1 VRPAAGDE
9 EAVVTVHRDERDNGD
24 AVVERLRRDLAE
36 ARQQLAATS
45 EVLTSLGQSASDLD
59 AVLGTVVQSARSLCR
74 ADVAQIHLMEGELL
88 KLARSSG
95 LSQEGIDYMTRHPV
109 GSDRGSLI
117 GRVSLYGRTQQIT
130 DVVADPDYGRMEF
143 QRLAGLRTTL
153 GVPMMLD
160 DELVGVLIVWRTE
173 VDPFGDRETEVLTT
187 FATQAAIAIQQ
198 VHLHRDLEARQQE
211 LSQKVDQLEALG
223 EVGQAVSSSL
233 DPDQVLAMIIMQ
245 AVQLSG
251 TDGGSIFEFDDA
263 EEAFVVRTAYGASAD
278 LVDALRR
285 TRIGLHDTLVGR
297 AAREGRPIQVPDLN
311 TVHLDAHLKHLH
323 VAGWRSIVAVPML
336 HENRIIGAL
345 VVRRRRSGDFSEEI
359 CELLQTFASQ
369 SALAIHNARLFRE
382 LERKS
387 DEVEVASRHK
397 SEFLASMS
405 HELRTPLNAVIG
417 FSEVLLERMF
427 GDLND
432 RQDEYLRDILSSG
445 RHLLDLL
452 NDILDLSKVE
462 AGRMDLQRSTFPVQ
476 QTLEYG
482 LSMVRERAV
491 RHGITLS
498 LEVAPEVGL
507 VEADELRVKQ
517 VMLNLLTNAVK
528 FTPDGGEV
536 VVRASLD
543 GPELVVTVNDTGIGI
558 APDDRERIFESFQ
571 QAGRGVQQQ
580 EGTGLGLTL
589 SKRILELLGGRL
601 WLETELGV
609 GSTFGFA
616 IPLGTTSEP
625 SAPTAEQAPLGGP
638 LVVVIE
644 DDRPSLELLTL
655 YLEGAGVEVVG
666 ARDGP
671 SGLETVRRKRPAAV
685 VLDIRL
691 PNMDGWEVLTALK
704 ADPVT
709 AEIPVVVVSML
720 DERGTGFALGAA
732 EYLVKP
738 VSRDH
743 VLAALSRVGVLP
755 EAGTLLV
762 IDDDPLA
769 LELVTAVLEPRGWTV
784 LSAGDG
790 ETGTA
795 MARSHRPSVVL
806 LDLLMPGMDGFAVAE
821 ALRSDAT
828 TKGIPIVV
836 LTAKTLTRADRDRLR
851 GRISYVAQKS
861 EFDPDILVS
870 LVTRATGATVTSGS
884 EAL

>member
-1 VRPAAGDE
+1 
-9 EAVVTVHRDERDNGD
+9 VTVHRDERDGVD
-24 AVVERLRRDLAE
+24 AVVEHLRRDLAE
-36 ARQQLAATS
+36 ARKQLAATS
-45 EVLTSLGQSASDLD
+45 EVLSALGGSASDLD
-59 AVLGTVVQSARSLCR
+59 AVLGTVVRSARSLCR

-95 LSQEGIDYMTRHPV
+95 LSQEGIDYMTSHPV
-109 GSDRGSLI
+109 GADRGSLI

-130 DVVADPDYGRMEF
+130 DVVADPDYGRIEF

-160 DELVGVLIVWRTE
+160 DELVGVLVVWRTE

-187 FATQAAIAIQQ
+187 FATQAAIAIRQ
-198 VHLHRDLEARQQE
+198 VHLHGALEARQQE

-233 DPDQVLAMIIMQ
+233 DPDQVLAMIIMH

-251 TDGGSIFEFDDA
+251 TDGGSIFEFDDTD
-263 EEAFVVRTAYGASAD
+263 EAFVIRTAYGTSTE
-278 LVDALRR
+278 LVDVLRR
-285 TRIGLHDTLVGR
+285 TYIGLNETLVGR
-297 AAREGRPIQVPDLN
+297 AAKEGRPIQVPDLRN
-311 TVHLDAHLKHLH
+311 ENLDAHLRQLH
-323 VAGWRSIVAVPML
+323 DAGWRSLVAVPML
-336 HENRIIGAL
+336 HENRIVGAL
-345 VVRRRRSGDFSEEI
+345 VVRRRRPGDFSEEI
-359 CELLQTFASQ
+359 CELMQTFASQ
-369 SALAIHNARLFRE
+369 SALAIHNARQFHE

-387 DEVEVASRHK
+387 DEVEIASRHK

-432 RQDEYLRDILSSG
+432 RQEEYLRDILSSG
-445 RHLLDLL
+445 RHLLELL

-462 AGRMDLQRSTFPVQ
+462 AGRMDIQRSTFPVQ
-476 QTLEYG
+476 ETLEYG
-482 LSMVRERAV
+482 LSMVRERAL
-491 RHGITLS
+491 RHEITLS
-498 LEVAPEVGL
+498 LDVAPEVDL
-507 VEADELRVKQ
+507 IEADELRIKQ
-517 VMLNLLTNAVK
+517 VMLNLLSNAVK

-536 VVRASLD
+536 VVRARVD
-543 GPELVVTVNDTGIGI
+543 GPELVVTVSDTGIGI
-558 APDDRERIFESFQ
+558 APDDRERIFDSFQ

-589 SKRILELLGGRL
+589 SKRILELLGGRM
-601 WLETELGV
+601 WLETEVGV

-616 IPLGTTSEP
+616 IPLGTTAEP
-625 SAPTAEQAPLGGP
+625 SAQSAEQAPIAGP
-638 LVVVIE
+638 LVVAIE

-671 SGLETVRRKRPAAV
+671 SGLETVRRRHPAAV

-691 PNMDGWEVLTALK
+691 PEMDGWEVLTALK

-720 DERGTGFALGAA
+720 DERGMGFALGAA

-738 VSRDH
+738 VSREH

-795 MARSHRPSVVL
+795 MARSHQPSVVL

-821 ALRSDAT
+821 TLRSDSAT
-828 TKGIPIVV
+828 MAIPIVV

-851 GRISYVAQKS
+851 GRISYVAQKN
-861 EFDPDILVS
+861 EFDPAVLVS
-870 LVTRATGATVTSGS
+870 LVTRATGATVASGS
-884 EAL
+884 ETM

>member
-1 VRPAAGDE
+1 
-9 EAVVTVHRDERDNGD
+9 VTVHRDERDGVD
-24 AVVERLRRDLAE
+24 AVVEHLRRDLAE
-36 ARQQLAATS
+36 ARKQLAATS
-45 EVLTSLGQSASDLD
+45 EVLSALGGSASDLD
-59 AVLGTVVQSARSLCR
+59 AVLGTVVRSARSLCR

-95 LSQEGIDYMTRHPV
+95 LSQEGIDYMTSHPV
-109 GSDRGSLI
+109 GADRGSLI

-130 DVVADPDYGRMEF
+130 DVVADPDYGRIEF

-160 DELVGVLIVWRTE
+160 DELVGVLVVWRTE

-187 FATQAAIAIQQ
+187 FATQAAIAIRQ
-198 VHLHRDLEARQQE
+198 VHLHGALEARQQE

-233 DPDQVLAMIIMQ
+233 DPDQVLAMIIMH

-251 TDGGSIFEFDDA
+251 TDGGSIFEFDDTD
-263 EEAFVVRTAYGASAD
+263 EAFVIRTAYGTSTE
-278 LVDALRR
+278 LVDVLRR
-285 TRIGLHDTLVGR
+285 TYIGLNETLVGR
-297 AAREGRPIQVPDLN
+297 AAKEGRPIQVPDLRN
-311 TVHLDAHLKHLH
+311 ENLDAHLRQLH
-323 VAGWRSIVAVPML
+323 DAGWRSLVAVPML
-336 HENRIIGAL
+336 HENRIVGAL
-345 VVRRRRSGDFSEEI
+345 VVRRRRPGDFSEEI
-359 CELLQTFASQ
+359 CELMQTFASQ
-369 SALAIHNARLFRE
+369 SALAIHNARQFHE

-387 DEVEVASRHK
+387 DEVEIASRHK

-432 RQDEYLRDILSSG
+432 RQGEYLRDILSSG
-445 RHLLDLL
+445 RHLLELL

-462 AGRMDLQRSTFPVQ
+462 AGRMDIQRSTFPVHE
-476 QTLEYG
+476 TLEYG

-491 RHGITLS
+491 RHEITLS
-498 LEVAPEVGL
+498 LDVAPEVDL
-507 VEADELRVKQ
+507 IEADELRIKQ
-517 VMLNLLTNAVK
+517 VMLNLLSNAVK

-536 VVRASLD
+536 VVRARVD
-543 GPELVVTVNDTGIGI
+543 GPELVVTVSDTGIGI
-558 APDDRERIFESFQ
+558 APDDRERIFDSFQ

-589 SKRILELLGGRL
+589 SKRILELLGGRM
-601 WLETELGV
+601 WLETEVGV

-616 IPLGTTSEP
+616 IPLGTTAEP
-625 SAPTAEQAPLGGP
+625 SAQSAEQAPIAGP

-671 SGLETVRRKRPAAV
+671 SGLETVRRRHPAAV

-691 PNMDGWEVLTALK
+691 PEMDGWEVLTALK

-720 DERGTGFALGAA
+720 DERGMGFALGAA

-738 VSRDH
+738 VSREL

-795 MARSHRPSVVL
+795 MARSHQPSVVL

-821 ALRSDAT
+821 TLRSDSAT
-828 TKGIPIVV
+828 MAIPIVV

-851 GRISYVAQKS
+851 GRISYVAQKN
-861 EFDPDILVS
+861 EFDPAVLVS
-870 LVTRATGATVTSGS
+870 LVTRATGATVASGS
-884 EAL
+884 ETM

>member
-1 VRPAAGDE
+1 
-9 EAVVTVHRDERDNGD
+9 VTVHRDERDGVD
-24 AVVERLRRDLAE
+24 AVVEHLRRDLAE
-36 ARQQLAATS
+36 ARKQLAATS
-45 EVLTSLGQSASDLD
+45 EVLSALGGSASDLD
-59 AVLGTVVQSARSLCR
+59 AVLGTVVRSARSLCR

-95 LSQEGIDYMTRHPV
+95 LSQEGIDYMTSHPV
-109 GSDRGSLI
+109 GADRGSLI

-130 DVVADPDYGRMEF
+130 DVVADPDYGRIEF

-160 DELVGVLIVWRTE
+160 DELVGVLVVWRTE

-187 FATQAAIAIQQ
+187 FATQAAIAIRQ
-198 VHLHRDLEARQQE
+198 VHLHGALEARQQE

-233 DPDQVLAMIIMQ
+233 DPDQVLAMIIMH

-251 TDGGSIFEFDDA
+251 TDGGSIFEFDDTD
-263 EEAFVVRTAYGASAD
+263 EAFVIRTAYGTSTE
-278 LVDALRR
+278 LVDVLRR
-285 TRIGLHDTLVGR
+285 TYIGLNETLVGR
-297 AAREGRPIQVPDLN
+297 AAKEGRPIQVPDLRN
-311 TVHLDAHLKHLH
+311 ENLDAHLRQLH
-323 VAGWRSIVAVPML
+323 DAGWRSLVAVPML
-336 HENRIIGAL
+336 HENRIVGAL
-345 VVRRRRSGDFSEEI
+345 VVRRRRPGDFSEEI
-359 CELLQTFASQ
+359 CELMQTFASQ
-369 SALAIHNARLFRE
+369 SALAIHNARQFHE
-382 LERKS
+382 LERKR
-387 DEVEVASRHK
+387 DEVEIASRHK

-417 FSEVLLERMF
+417 FSEVLLEQMF

-432 RQDEYLRDILSSG
+432 RQGEYLRDILSSG
-445 RHLLDLL
+445 RHLLELL

-462 AGRMDLQRSTFPVQ
+462 AGRMDIQRSTFPVHE
-476 QTLEYG
+476 TLEYG

-491 RHGITLS
+491 RHEITLS
-498 LEVAPEVGL
+498 LDVAPEVDL
-507 VEADELRVKQ
+507 IEADELRIKQ
-517 VMLNLLTNAVK
+517 VMLNLLSNAVK

-536 VVRASLD
+536 VVRARVD
-543 GPELVVTVNDTGIGI
+543 GPELVVTVSDTGIGI
-558 APDDRERIFESFQ
+558 APDDRERIFDSFQ

-589 SKRILELLGGRL
+589 SKRILELLGGRM
-601 WLETELGV
+601 WLETEVGV

-616 IPLGTTSEP
+616 IPLGTTAEP
-625 SAPTAEQAPLGGP
+625 SAQSAEQAPIAGP

-671 SGLETVRRKRPAAV
+671 SGLETVRRRHPAAV

-691 PNMDGWEVLTALK
+691 PEMDGWEVLTALK

-720 DERGTGFALGAA
+720 DERGMGFALGAA

-738 VSRDH
+738 VSREL

-795 MARSHRPSVVL
+795 MARSHQPSVVL

-821 ALRSDAT
+821 TLRSDSAT
-828 TKGIPIVV
+828 MAIPIVV

-851 GRISYVAQKS
+851 GRISYVAQKN
-861 EFDPDILVS
+861 EFDPAVLVS
-870 LVTRATGATVTSGS
+870 LVTRATGATVASGS
-884 EAL
+884 ETM

>member
-1 VRPAAGDE
+1 
-9 EAVVTVHRDERDNGD
+9 VTVHRDERESGD

-45 EVLTSLGQSASDLD
+45 EVLSALGQSASDLD
-59 AVLGTVVQSARSLCR
+59 AVLGTVVRSARSLCR

-95 LSQEGIDYMTRHPV
+95 LSQEGIDYMTSHPTAV
-109 GSDRGSLI
+109 DRGSLV

-130 DVVADPDYGRMEF
+130 DVVADPDYGRIEV
-143 QRLAGLRTTL
+143 QRLTGLRTTL
-153 GVPMMLD
+153 GVPMMLG
-160 DELVGVLIVWRTE
+160 DELIGVLNVWRTE
-173 VDPFGDRETEVLTT
+173 VDPFGDREAEVLTT
-187 FATQAAIAIQQ
+187 FATQAAIAIRQ
-198 VHLHRDLEARQQE
+198 VRLHGALEARQQE

-233 DPDQVLAMIIMQ
+233 DPDQVLAMIIMH
-245 AVQLSG
+245 AVPLSG
-251 TDGGSIFEFDDA
+251 TDGGSIFEYDDA
-263 EEAFVVRTAYGASAD
+263 EEAFVLRTAYGTSAK

-285 TRIGLHDTLVGR
+285 THIGLHETLVGR
-297 AAREGRPIQVPDLN
+297 AAKEGRPIQVPDLRN
-311 TVHLDAHLKHLH
+311 EHLDPHLQQLND
-323 VAGWRSIVAVPML
+323 ADWRSLVAVPML
-336 HENRIIGAL
+336 HENRIVGAL
-345 VVRRRRSGDFSEEI
+345 VVRRRGPGDFSEET

-445 RHLLDLL
+445 RHLLELL

-462 AGRMDLQRSTFPVQ
+462 AGRMDLQRSTFPMQ

-491 RHGITLS
+491 RHDITLS
-498 LEVAPEVGL
+498 LDVAPEVGL
-507 VEADELRVKQ
+507 IESDELRIKQ
-517 VMLNLLTNAVK
+517 VMLNLLSNAVK
-528 FTPDGGEV
+528 FTPDGGDV
-536 VVRASLD
+536 AVRARVD
-543 GPELVVTVNDTGIGI
+543 GAELVVTVSDTGIGI
-558 APDDRERIFESFQ
+558 APDDRERIFESFH

-589 SKRILELLGGRL
+589 SKRILELLDGRM
-601 WLETELGV
+601 WLKSEVGV

-625 SAPTAEQAPLGGP
+625 LAGSAEQAPIGGP

-655 YLEGAGVEVVG
+655 YLEGAGVEVIG

-671 SGLETVRRKRPAAV
+671 SGLETVQRKHPAAV

-691 PNMDGWEVLTALK
+691 PDMNGWEVLTALK

-738 VSRDH
+738 VSREH

-795 MARSHRPSVVL
+795 MARSHQPSVVL

-821 ALRSDAT
+821 ALRSDT
-828 TKGIPIVV
+828 TTRAIPIVV
-836 LTAKTLTRADRDRLR
+836 LTAKTLTRADKDRLR

-861 EFDPDILVS
+861 AFDPAVLVS
-870 LVTRATGATVTSGS
+870 LVTRATGAAVTSGS

>member
-1 VRPAAGDE
+1 M
-9 EAVVTVHRDERDNGD
+9 TVHRDERDNAD

-45 EVLTSLGQSASDLD
+45 EVLSALGQSASDLD

-95 LSQEGIDYMTRHPV
+95 LSQEGIDYIAQHPASV
-109 GSDRGSLI
+109 DRRSLI

-130 DVVADPDYGRMEF
+130 DVVADPDYGRIEV
-143 QRLAGLRTTL
+143 QRLTGLRTTL
-153 GVPMMLD
+153 GVPMMLG
-160 DELVGVLIVWRTE
+160 DELIGVLNVWRTE

-187 FATQAAIAIQQ
+187 FATQAAIAIRQ
-198 VHLHRDLEARQQE
+198 VRLHGALEARQRE
-211 LSQKVDQLEALG
+211 LSQKVAQLEALG

-233 DPDQVLAMIIMQ
+233 DPDQVLATIIMQ
-245 AVQLSG
+245 AVPLSG
-251 TDGGSIFEFDDA
+251 TDGGSIFEYDDA
-263 EEAFVVRTAYGASAD
+263 EEAFVIRTAYGTSAA

-285 TRIGLHDTLVGR
+285 THIGLHDTLVGR
-297 AAREGRPIQVPDLN
+297 AAKEGRPIQLPDLQSE
-311 TVHLDAHLKHLH
+311 HLDPHLQQLND
-323 VAGWRSIVAVPML
+323 AGWRSLVAVPML
-336 HENRIIGAL
+336 HENRIVGAL
-345 VVRRRRSGDFSEEI
+345 VVRRRRPGDFSEET

-369 SALAIHNARLFRE
+369 SALAIYNARLFRE

-445 RHLLDLL
+445 RHLLELL

-462 AGRMDLQRSTFPVQ
+462 AGRMDLQRSTFPMQ

-491 RHGITLS
+491 RHDITLS
-498 LEVAPEVGL
+498 LDVAPDVGL
-507 VEADELRVKQ
+507 IESDELRIKQ
-517 VMLNLLTNAVK
+517 VMLNLLSNAVK

-536 VVRASLD
+536 AARARVD
-543 GPELVVTVNDTGIGI
+543 GPELVVTVSDTGIGI

-571 QAGRGVQQQ
+571 QAGRGVQQH

-589 SKRILELLGGRL
+589 SKRILELLDGRM
-601 WLETELGV
+601 WLESEVGV

-625 SAPTAEQAPLGGP
+625 PAGSTEQAPTGGP

-644 DDRPSLELLTL
+644 DDRPSLDLLTL

-671 SGLETVRRKRPAAV
+671 SGLETVQRTHPAAV

-691 PNMDGWEVLTALK
+691 PDMNGWEVLTALK
-704 ADPVT
+704 ADTVT
-709 AEIPVVVVSML
+709 AEIPVIVVSML

-738 VSRDH
+738 VSREH

-769 LELVTAVLEPRGWTV
+769 LELVTSVLEPRGWTV
-784 LSAGDG
+784 LSASDG

-821 ALRSDAT
+821 ALRSDLAT
-828 TKGIPIVV
+828 RAIPIVV
-836 LTAKTLTRADRDRLR
+836 FTAKTLTRADKDRLR

-861 EFDPDILVS
+861 EFDPAVLVS

>member
-1 VRPAAGDE
+1 
-9 EAVVTVHRDERDNGD
+9 VTVHRDERDGVD
-24 AVVERLRRDLAE
+24 AVVEHLRRDLAE
-36 ARQQLAATS
+36 ARKQLAATS
-45 EVLTSLGQSASDLD
+45 EVLSALGGSASDLD
-59 AVLGTVVQSARSLCR
+59 AVLGTVVRSARSLCR

-95 LSQEGIDYMTRHPV
+95 LSQEGIDYMTSHPV
-109 GSDRGSLI
+109 GADRGSLI

-130 DVVADPDYGRMEF
+130 DVVADPDYGRIEF

-160 DELVGVLIVWRTE
+160 DELVGVLVVWRTE

-187 FATQAAIAIQQ
+187 FATQAAIAIRQ
-198 VHLHRDLEARQQE
+198 VHLHGALEARQQE

-233 DPDQVLAMIIMQ
+233 DPDQVLAMIIMH

-251 TDGGSIFEFDDA
+251 TDGGSIFEFDDTD
-263 EEAFVVRTAYGASAD
+263 EAFVIRTAYGTSTE
-278 LVDALRR
+278 LVDVLRR
-285 TRIGLHDTLVGR
+285 TYIGLNETLVGR
-297 AAREGRPIQVPDLN
+297 AAKEGRPIQVPDLRN
-311 TVHLDAHLKHLH
+311 ENLDAHLRQLND
-323 VAGWRSIVAVPML
+323 AGWRSLVAVPML
-336 HENRIIGAL
+336 HENRIVGAL
-345 VVRRRRSGDFSEEI
+345 VVRRRRPGDFSEEI
-359 CELLQTFASQ
+359 CELMQTFASQ
-369 SALAIHNARLFRE
+369 SALAIHNARQFHE
-382 LERKS
+382 LERKR
-387 DEVEVASRHK
+387 DEVEIASRHK

-417 FSEVLLERMF
+417 FSEVLLEQMF

-432 RQDEYLRDILSSG
+432 RQGEYLRDILSSG
-445 RHLLDLL
+445 RHLLELL

-462 AGRMDLQRSTFPVQ
+462 AGRMDIQRSTFPVHE
-476 QTLEYG
+476 TLEYG

-491 RHGITLS
+491 RHEITLS
-498 LEVAPEVGL
+498 LDVAPEVDL
-507 VEADELRVKQ
+507 IEADELRIKQ
-517 VMLNLLTNAVK
+517 VMLNLLSNAVK

-536 VVRASLD
+536 VVRARVD
-543 GPELVVTVNDTGIGI
+543 GPELVVTVSDTGIGI
-558 APDDRERIFESFQ
+558 APDDRERIFDSFQ

-589 SKRILELLGGRL
+589 SKRILELLGGRM
-601 WLETELGV
+601 WLETEVGV

-616 IPLGTTSEP
+616 IPLGTTAEP
-625 SAPTAEQAPLGGP
+625 SAQSAEQAPIAGP

-671 SGLETVRRKRPAAV
+671 SGLETVRRRHPAAV

-691 PNMDGWEVLTALK
+691 PEMDGWEVLTALK

-720 DERGTGFALGAA
+720 DERGMGFALGAA

-738 VSRDH
+738 VSREL

-795 MARSHRPSVVL
+795 MARSHQPSVVL

-821 ALRSDAT
+821 TLRSDSAT
-828 TKGIPIVV
+828 MAIPIVV

-851 GRISYVAQKS
+851 GRISYVAQKN
-861 EFDPDILVS
+861 EFDPAVLVS
-870 LVTRATGATVTSGS
+870 LVTRATGATVASGS
-884 EAL
+884 ETM

>member
-1 VRPAAGDE
+1 
-9 EAVVTVHRDERDNGD
+9 VTVHRDERDGVD
-24 AVVERLRRDLAE
+24 AVVEHLRRDLAE
-36 ARQQLAATS
+36 ARKQLAATS
-45 EVLTSLGQSASDLD
+45 EVLSALGGSASDLD
-59 AVLGTVVQSARSLCR
+59 AVLGTVVRSARSLCR

-95 LSQEGIDYMTRHPV
+95 LSQEGIDYMTSHPV
-109 GSDRGSLI
+109 GADRGSLI

-130 DVVADPDYGRMEF
+130 DVVADPDYGRIEF

-160 DELVGVLIVWRTE
+160 DELVGVLVVWRTE

-187 FATQAAIAIQQ
+187 FATQAAIAIRQ
-198 VHLHRDLEARQQE
+198 VHLHGALEARQQE

-233 DPDQVLAMIIMQ
+233 DPDQVLAMIIMH

-251 TDGGSIFEFDDA
+251 TDGGSIFEFDDTD
-263 EEAFVVRTAYGASAD
+263 EAFVIRTAHGTSTE
-278 LVDALRR
+278 LVDVLRR
-285 TRIGLHDTLVGR
+285 TYIGLNETLVGR
-297 AAREGRPIQVPDLN
+297 AAKEGRPIQVPDLRN
-311 TVHLDAHLKHLH
+311 ENLDAHLRQLH
-323 VAGWRSIVAVPML
+323 DAGWRSLVAVPML
-336 HENRIIGAL
+336 HENRIVGAL
-345 VVRRRRSGDFSEEI
+345 VVRRRRPGDFSEEI
-359 CELLQTFASQ
+359 CELMQTFASQ
-369 SALAIHNARLFRE
+369 SALAIHNARQFHE

-387 DEVEVASRHK
+387 DEVEIASRHK

-432 RQDEYLRDILSSG
+432 RQEEYLRDILSSG
-445 RHLLDLL
+445 RHLLELL

-462 AGRMDLQRSTFPVQ
+462 AGRMDIQRSTFPVQ
-476 QTLEYG
+476 ETLEYG
-482 LSMVRERAV
+482 LSMVRERAL
-491 RHGITLS
+491 RHEITLS
-498 LEVAPEVGL
+498 LDVAPEVDL
-507 VEADELRVKQ
+507 IEADELRIKQ
-517 VMLNLLTNAVK
+517 VMLNLLSNAVK

-536 VVRASLD
+536 VVRARVD
-543 GPELVVTVNDTGIGI
+543 GPELVVTVSDTGIGI
-558 APDDRERIFESFQ
+558 APDDRERIFDSFQ

-589 SKRILELLGGRL
+589 SKRILELLGGRM
-601 WLETELGV
+601 WLETEVGV

-616 IPLGTTSEP
+616 IPLGTTAEP
-625 SAPTAEQAPLGGP
+625 SAQSAEQAPIAGP
-638 LVVVIE
+638 LVVAIE

-671 SGLETVRRKRPAAV
+671 SGLETVRRRHPAAV

-691 PNMDGWEVLTALK
+691 PEMDGWEVLTALK

-720 DERGTGFALGAA
+720 DERGMGFALGAA

-738 VSRDH
+738 VSREH

-795 MARSHRPSVVL
+795 MARSHQPSVVL

-821 ALRSDAT
+821 TLRSDSAT
-828 TKGIPIVV
+828 MAIPIVV

-851 GRISYVAQKS
+851 GRISYVAQKN
-861 EFDPDILVS
+861 EFDPAVLVS
-870 LVTRATGATVTSGS
+870 LVTRATGATVASGS
-884 EAL
+884 ETM

>member
-1 VRPAAGDE
+1 
-9 EAVVTVHRDERDNGD
+9 VTVHRDERDGVD
-24 AVVERLRRDLAE
+24 AVVEHLRRDLAE
-36 ARQQLAATS
+36 ARKQLAATS
-45 EVLTSLGQSASDLD
+45 EVLSALGGSASDLD
-59 AVLGTVVQSARSLCR
+59 AVLGTVVRSARSLCR

-95 LSQEGIDYMTRHPV
+95 LSQEGIDYMTSHPV
-109 GSDRGSLI
+109 GADRGSLI

-130 DVVADPDYGRMEF
+130 DVVADPDYGRIEF

-160 DELVGVLIVWRTE
+160 DELVGVLVVWRTE

-187 FATQAAIAIQQ
+187 FATQAAIAIRQ
-198 VHLHRDLEARQQE
+198 VHLHGALEARQQE

-233 DPDQVLAMIIMQ
+233 DPDQVLAMIIMH

-251 TDGGSIFEFDDA
+251 TDGGSIFEFDDTD
-263 EEAFVVRTAYGASAD
+263 EAFVIRTAYGTSTE
-278 LVDALRR
+278 LVDVLRR
-285 TRIGLHDTLVGR
+285 TYIGLNETLVGR
-297 AAREGRPIQVPDLN
+297 AAKEGRPIQVPDLRN
-311 TVHLDAHLKHLH
+311 ENLDAHLRQLH
-323 VAGWRSIVAVPML
+323 DAGWRSLVAVPML
-336 HENRIIGAL
+336 HENRIVGAL
-345 VVRRRRSGDFSEEI
+345 VVRRRRPGDFSEEI
-359 CELLQTFASQ
+359 CELMQTFASQ
-369 SALAIHNARLFRE
+369 SALAIHNARQFHE
-382 LERKS
+382 LERKR
-387 DEVEVASRHK
+387 DEVEIASRHK

-432 RQDEYLRDILSSG
+432 RQGEYLRDILSSG
-445 RHLLDLL
+445 RHLLELL

-462 AGRMDLQRSTFPVQ
+462 AGRMDIQRSTFPVHE
-476 QTLEYG
+476 TLEYG

-491 RHGITLS
+491 RHEITLS
-498 LEVAPEVGL
+498 LDVAPEVDL
-507 VEADELRVKQ
+507 IEADELRIKQ
-517 VMLNLLTNAVK
+517 VMLNLLSNAVK

-536 VVRASLD
+536 VVRARVD
-543 GPELVVTVNDTGIGI
+543 GPELVVTVSDTGIGI
-558 APDDRERIFESFQ
+558 APDDRERIFDSFQ

-589 SKRILELLGGRL
+589 SKRILELLGGRM
-601 WLETELGV
+601 WLETEVGV

-616 IPLGTTSEP
+616 IPLGTTAEP
-625 SAPTAEQAPLGGP
+625 SAQSAEQAPIAGP

-671 SGLETVRRKRPAAV
+671 SGLETVRRRHPAAV

-691 PNMDGWEVLTALK
+691 PEMDGWEVLTALK

-720 DERGTGFALGAA
+720 DERGMGFALGAA

-738 VSRDH
+738 VSREL

-795 MARSHRPSVVL
+795 MARSHQPSVVL

-821 ALRSDAT
+821 TLRSDSAT
-828 TKGIPIVV
+828 MAIPIVV

-851 GRISYVAQKS
+851 GRISYVAQKN
-861 EFDPDILVS
+861 EFDPAVLVS
-870 LVTRATGATVTSGS
+870 LVTRATGATVASGS
-884 EAL
+884 ETM

>member
-1 VRPAAGDE
+1 
-9 EAVVTVHRDERDNGD
+9 VTVHRNEREAGD
-24 AVVERLRRDLAE
+24 ASGEHLRLDLAE
-36 ARQQLAATS
+36 ARKQLAATS
-45 EVLTSLGQSASDLD
+45 EVLSALGRSASDLD
-59 AVLGTVVQSARSLCR
+59 AILGTVVQSARSLCR
-74 ADVAQIHLMEGELL
+74 ADVAQIHLMEGELI

-95 LSQEGIDYMTRHPV
+95 LSQEGIEYMTRNPV
-109 GSDRGSLI
+109 RRDRGSLI
-117 GRVSLYGRTQQIT
+117 GRVGLYGRTQQIT
-130 DVVADPDYGRMEF
+130 DVVADADYGRIEF
-143 QRLAGLRTTL
+143 QRMTGLRTTL

-160 DELVGVLIVWRTE
+160 DELIGVLNVWRTE
-173 VDPFGDRETEVLTT
+173 VDPFGDRETDVLIT
-187 FATQAAIAIQQ
+187 FATQAAIAIRQ
-198 VHLHRDLEARQQE
+198 VNLRGALEARQQE

-233 DPDQVLAMIIMQ
+233 DPDQVLSTIIMH

-263 EEAFVVRTAYGASAD
+263 EEAFVVRTAYGTSAE

-285 TRIGLHDTLVGR
+285 THIGLHETLVGR
-297 AAREGRPIQVPDLN
+297 AAKEGRPIQVPDLHDE
-311 TVHLDAHLKHLH
+311 HLDAHLKHLH
-323 VAGWRSIVAVPML
+323 DAGWRSLVAVPML
-336 HENRIIGAL
+336 HENRIVGAL
-345 VVRRRRSGDFSEEI
+345 VVRRRRPGDFSEEI
-359 CELLQTFASQ
+359 CELMQTFASQ

-387 DEVEVASRHK
+387 AEVEVASRHK

-432 RQDEYLRDILSSG
+432 RQEEYLRDILSSG
-445 RHLLDLL
+445 RHLLELL

-462 AGRMDLQRSTFPVQ
+462 AGRMDLQRSTFSVER
-476 QTLEYG
+476 TLEYG

-491 RHGITLS
+491 RHDITLS

-507 VEADELRVKQ
+507 IDADELRIKQ
-517 VMLNLLTNAVK
+517 VMLNLMSNAVK

-536 VVRASLD
+536 VVRARVD
-543 GPELVVTVNDTGIGI
+543 GPELVVTVSDTGIGV

-571 QAGRGVQQQ
+571 QAGRSAQQ

-589 SKRILELLGGRL
+589 SRRILELLGGRM

-625 SAPTAEQAPLGGP
+625 SAPSAEPVSIQGP

-655 YLEGAGVEVVG
+655 YLEGAGVEVLG

-671 SGLETVRRKRPAAV
+671 SGLEIVRRKEPAAV

-691 PNMDGWEVLTALK
+691 PDMDGWEVLTALK

-709 AEIPVVVVSML
+709 VEIPVVVVSML

-738 VSRDH
+738 VSREH
-743 VLAALSRVGVLP
+743 VLAALARVGVLP

-821 ALRSDAT
+821 ALRSDTAT
-828 TKGIPIVV
+828 RAIPIVV
-836 LTAKTLTRADRDRLR
+836 LTAKTLTRADKDRLR

-861 EFDPDILVS
+861 EFDPAVLIS
-870 LVTRATGATVTSGS
+870 LVTRATGATVTAGS

>member
-1 VRPAAGDE
+1 M
-9 EAVVTVHRDERDNGD
+9 TVHRDERDNGD

-45 EVLTSLGQSASDLD
+45 EVLSALGQSASDLD

-74 ADVAQIHLMEGELL
+74 ADVAQIHLIEGELL

-173 VDPFGDRETEVLTT
+173 VEPFGDRETEVLIT

-263 EEAFVVRTAYGASAD
+263 EEAFVVRTAYGTSAD

-297 AAREGRPIQVPDLN
+297 AAREGRPIQVPDLRN
-311 TVHLDAHLKHLH
+311 EHLDAHLQQLH
-323 VAGWRSIVAVPML
+323 DADWRSLVAVPML
-336 HENRIIGAL
+336 HENRIVGVL
-345 VVRRRRSGDFSEEI
+345 VVRRRRPGDFSEEI
-359 CELLQTFASQ
+359 CELMQTFASQ
-369 SALAIHNARLFRE
+369 SSLAIHNARLFRE

-432 RQDEYLRDILSSG
+432 RQEEYLLDILSSG
-445 RHLLDLL
+445 RHLLELL

-476 QTLEYG
+476 DTLEYG

-491 RHGITLS
+491 RHDITLS
-498 LEVAPEVGL
+498 LDVAPEVDL
-507 VEADELRVKQ
+507 IEADELRTKQ
-517 VMLNLLTNAVK
+517 VMLNLLSNAVK

-536 VVRASLD
+536 VVLARVD
-543 GPELVVTVNDTGIGI
+543 GPELVVTVSDTGIGI
-558 APDDRERIFESFQ
+558 APDDRERIFDSFQ
-571 QAGRGVQQQ
+571 QAGRGTQQQ

-589 SKRILELLGGRL
+589 SKRILELLGGRI
-601 WLETELGV
+601 WLETEVGV

-625 SAPTAEQAPLGGP
+625 SARSAEQAPVAGP
-638 LVVVIE
+638 LVVVVE

-671 SGLETVRRKRPAAV
+671 SGLETVRRQQPAAV

-691 PNMDGWEVLTALK
+691 PDMDGWEVLTALK

-738 VSRDH
+738 VSREH

-795 MARSHRPSVVL
+795 MAKSHRPSVVL

-828 TKGIPIVV
+828 TRAIPIVV
-836 LTAKTLTRADRDRLR
+836 LTAKTLTRADKDRLR

-861 EFDPDILVS
+861 EFDPAVLVS

>member
-1 VRPAAGDE
+1 VIGQRDDRDGD
-9 EAVVTVHRDERDNGD
+9 D
-24 AVVERLRRDLAE
+24 AVVEHLRRDLAE
-36 ARQQLAATS
+36 ARKQLAATS
-45 EVLTSLGQSASDLD
+45 EVLSALGGSASDLE

-74 ADVAQIHLMEGELL
+74 ADVAQIHLMDGELL

-95 LSQEGIDYMTRHPV
+95 LSQEGIDYIARHPAGV
-109 GSDRGSLI
+109 DRGSLI
-117 GRVSLYGRTQQIT
+117 GRVSLYGRAQQIT
-130 DVVADPDYGRMEF
+130 DVVADPDYGRLEV
-143 QRLAGLRTTL
+143 QRLTGLRTTL

-160 DELVGVLIVWRTE
+160 DELVGVLNVWRTE
-173 VDPFGDRETEVLTT
+173 VDPFGDREAEVLTT
-187 FATQAAIAIQQ
+187 FASQAAIAIRQ
-198 VHLHRDLEARQQE
+198 VRLHAALEARQQE

-233 DPDQVLAMIIMQ
+233 DPDHVLAMIIMH
-245 AVQLSG
+245 AVPLSG
-251 TDGGSIFEFDDA
+251 TDGGSIFEYDDA
-263 EEAFVVRTAYGASAD
+263 EEAFVVRTAYGTSAE

-285 TRIGLHDTLVGR
+285 THIGLHETLVGR
-297 AAREGRPIQVPDLN
+297 AAKEGRPIQVPDLRN
-311 TVHLDAHLKHLH
+311 EHLDPHLQPLH
-323 VAGWRSIVAVPML
+323 DAGWRSLVAVPML
-336 HENRIIGAL
+336 HENRIVGAL
-345 VVRRRRSGDFSEEI
+345 VVRRRRPGDFSEET

-432 RQDEYLRDILSSG
+432 RQEEYLRDILSSG
-445 RHLLDLL
+445 RHLLELL
-452 NDILDLSKVE
+452 NEILDLSKVE

-476 QTLEYG
+476 ETLEYG

-491 RHGITLS
+491 RHDISLS
-498 LEVAPEVGL
+498 LDVAPEVDSI
-507 VEADELRVKQ
+507 EADELRFKQ
-517 VMLNLLTNAVK
+517 VMLNLLSNAVK

-536 VVRASLD
+536 VVRARVD
-543 GPELVVTVNDTGIGI
+543 GPELVVTVSDTGIGI

-571 QAGRGVQQQ
+571 QGGRGVQQQ

-589 SKRILELLGGRL
+589 SKRILELLGGRM
-601 WLETELGV
+601 WLKTEVGV

-616 IPLGTTSEP
+616 VPVGTTSKS
-625 SAPTAEQAPLGGP
+625 SARSAEQAPAGGP

-644 DDRPSLELLTL
+644 DDRSSLELLTL
-655 YLEGAGVEVVG
+655 YLEGVGVEVVG
-666 ARDGP
+666 ERDGP
-671 SGLETVRRKRPAAV
+671 SGLDTVRRRHPAAV

-691 PNMDGWEVLTALK
+691 PDMDGWEVLTALK

-720 DERGTGFALGAA
+720 DERGMGFALGAA

-738 VSRDH
+738 VSREH

-795 MARSHRPSVVL
+795 MARSHQPSVVL

-821 ALRSDAT
+821 ALRSDGAT
-828 TKGIPIVV
+828 RAIPIVV
-836 LTAKTLTRADRDRLR
+836 LTSKTLTPADRDRLR
-851 GRISYVAQKS
+851 GRISYVAQKN
-861 EFDPDILVS
+861 EFDPAVLVG
-870 LVTRATGATVTSGS
+870 LVTRATGATVVAGS
-884 EAL
+884 ETM

>member
-1 VRPAAGDE
+1 VIVQRDDRDGD
-9 EAVVTVHRDERDNGD
+9 D
-24 AVVERLRRDLAE
+24 AVVEHLRRDLAE
-36 ARQQLAATS
+36 ARKQLAATS
-45 EVLTSLGQSASDLD
+45 EVLSALGGSASDLE
-59 AVLGTVVQSARSLCR
+59 AVLGTVVQSARSLCQ
-74 ADVAQIHLMEGELL
+74 ADVAQIHLMEGDLL

-95 LSQEGIDYMTRHPV
+95 LSQEGIDYIARHPAGV
-109 GSDRGSLI
+109 DRGSLI
-117 GRVSLYGRTQQIT
+117 GRVSLYGRAQQIT
-130 DVVADPDYGRMEF
+130 DVVADPDYGRLEV
-143 QRLAGLRTTL
+143 QRLTGLRTTL

-160 DELVGVLIVWRTE
+160 DELVGVLNVWRTE
-173 VDPFGDRETEVLTT
+173 VDPFGDREAEVLTT
-187 FATQAAIAIQQ
+187 FASQAAIAIRQ
-198 VHLHRDLEARQQE
+198 VRLHAALEARQHE

-233 DPDQVLAMIIMQ
+233 DPDQVLAMIIMH
-245 AVQLSG
+245 AVPLSG
-251 TDGGSIFEFDDA
+251 TDGGSIFEYDDA
-263 EEAFVVRTAYGASAD
+263 EEAFVIRTAYGTSAE
-278 LVDALRR
+278 LVDVLRR
-285 TRIGLHDTLVGR
+285 THIGLHETLVGR
-297 AAREGRPIQVPDLN
+297 AAKEGRPIQVSDLRN
-311 TVHLDAHLKHLH
+311 ERLDPHLQPLH
-323 VAGWRSIVAVPML
+323 DAGWRSLVAVPML
-336 HENRIIGAL
+336 HENRIVGAL
-345 VVRRRRSGDFSEEI
+345 VVRRRRPGDFSEET

-432 RQDEYLRDILSSG
+432 RQEEYLRDILSSG
-445 RHLLDLL
+445 RHLLELL
-452 NDILDLSKVE
+452 NEILDLSKVE
-462 AGRMDLQRSTFPVQ
+462 AGRMDLQRSIFPVQ
-476 QTLEYG
+476 ETLEYG

-491 RHGITLS
+491 RHDISLS
-498 LEVAPEVGL
+498 LRVEPEVDL
-507 VEADELRVKQ
+507 IEADELRFKQ
-517 VMLNLLTNAVK
+517 VMLNLLSNAVK

-536 VVRASLD
+536 VVRARVD
-543 GPELVVTVNDTGIGI
+543 GPELVVTVSDTGIGI

-571 QAGRGVQQQ
+571 QGGRGVRKQ

-589 SKRILELLGGRL
+589 SKRILELLGGRM
-601 WLETELGV
+601 WLKTEVGV

-616 IPLGTTSEP
+616 VPVGTTSKS
-625 SAPTAEQAPLGGP
+625 SARSAEQAPAGGP

-644 DDRPSLELLTL
+644 DDRSSLELLTL
-655 YLEGAGVEVVG
+655 YLAGAGVDVVG
-666 ARDGP
+666 ERDGP
-671 SGLETVRRKRPAAV
+671 SGLDTVRRRHPAAV

-691 PNMDGWEVLTALK
+691 PDMDGWEVLTALK

-720 DERGTGFALGAA
+720 DERGMGFALGAA

-738 VSRDH
+738 VSREH

-795 MARSHRPSVVL
+795 MARSHQPSVVL

-821 ALRSDAT
+821 ALRSDSAT
-828 TKGIPIVV
+828 RAIPIVV
-836 LTAKTLTRADRDRLR
+836 LTSKTLTPADRDRLR
-851 GRISYVAQKS
+851 GRISYVAQKN
-861 EFDPDILVS
+861 EFDPAVLVG
-870 LVTRATGATVTSGS
+870 LVTRATGATVVSGS
-884 EAL
+884 EPM